1 MIVVIL
7 ADDDNNSVDDS
18 VDAVL
23 DVVNDRGFDFVDVI
37 DALVVK
43 DDIDEDIVLVVNI
56 NVVDFSFS
64 TCLKK

>member
-23 DVVNDRGFDFVDVI
+23 DVVNDRGFDFVDAI

-43 DDIDEDIVLVVNI
+43 DDIEEDIVLVVNI
-56 NVVDFSFS
+56 DVVDFSFS
-64 TCLKK
+64 TC

>member
-7 ADDDNNSVDDS
+7 ADDDDNSVDDS

-23 DVVNDRGFDFVDVI
+23 DVVNDRGFDFVDAI

-43 DDIDEDIVLVVNI
+43 DDIEEDIVLVVNI
-56 NVVDFSFS
+56 DVVDFSFS
-64 TCLKK
+64 TC

>member
-23 DVVNDRGFDFVDVI
+23 DVVNDRGFDFVDAI

-43 DDIDEDIVLVVNI
+43 DDIEEDIVLVVNI
-56 NVVDFSFS
+56 DVVDFSFS
-64 TCLKK
+64 SC